1 MIIGTRGSDLAR
13 VQTDTVVSMLKE
25 RRPDIN
31 VDVKIVKTT
40 GDIVK
45 DKPLSE
51 MGSPGVFTKE
61 LDRLIISGEVDAAV
75 NSLKDMP
82 VDLTEG
88 TELAAVLPR
97 APSED
102 VLISRVSFEQLPSGA
117 VVGTSSTR
125 RRMQLISYRPDLDIR
140 DLRGNVPTR
149 IRKWKEGEYDAIVAA
164 RAGLVRLGLDEECHI
179 LDPDI
184 FIPAPGQGAVA
195 VVCRAD
201 SPYLSVLQELDDIKA
216 RKEVEAER
224 FVLKALGGGCSM
236 PIGVS
241 SRVVD
246 ENMHIKA
253 LVNSEH
259 GDVRVERTLTLDDYE
274 GLNDLV
280 QELLEGM
287 S

>member
-1 MIIGTRGSDLAR
+1 
-13 VQTDTVVSMLKE
+13 MLKE